1 MIKAAVIGT
10 GHLGR
15 HHARVYSLLAR
26 ETAQVE
32 LAAVCDTDLS
42 RAREVAEAYGARP
55 FTDYRE
61 ALGLVDAVSIVTP
74 TVSHYEIAADCLSA
88 GKDILLE
95 KPVCATLEEARKLTT
110 LASGKGLILQA
121 GHIERFNPVAGM
133 ALPLLDRKRPFF
145 IEAERISPFPE
156 RSLDVDVTLDVMIHD
171 LDFALHVLGCP
182 AVKEVRAAGASVVTP
197 GKLDSVKAWVDF
209 EDGRSAFFSASRIAA
224 EKRRKMAFFMEG
236 KIVEADFLLKKLM
249 VKTAGGEEHMDSGTA
264 EPLKEEIKDFISCVR
279 TRTAP
284 RVSPRE
290 AECALELALKI
301 SDTVRSAR

>member
-15 HHARVYSLLAR
+15 HHARLYSLLAQ
-26 ETAQVE
+26 EACGVE
-32 LAAVCDTDLS
+32 LAAVCDTDMG

-74 TVSHYEIAADCLSA
+74 TVSHYAIAAECLAA

-95 KPVCATLEEARKLTT
+95 KPVCATLEEARKLTA

-121 GHIERFNPVAGM
+121 GHIERFNPAAEK
-133 ALPLLDRKRPFF
+133 ALPLLDRPFF

-182 AVKEVRAAGASVVTP
+182 AVKEARAAGASIVTP
-197 GKLDSVKAWVDF
+197 GKLDTVRAWVDF

-224 EKRRKMAFFMEG
+224 EKRRTMRFFMGEG
-236 KIVEADFLLKKLM
+236 KIVEADFLLKKVI
-249 VKTAGGEEHMDSGTA
+249 VKTAGSEENMDACTA
-264 EPLKEEIKDFISCVR
+264 EPLKEEIRDFIRCVK

-290 AECALELALKI
+290 AECALDLALKI
-301 SDTVRSAR
+301 STTVRSAR